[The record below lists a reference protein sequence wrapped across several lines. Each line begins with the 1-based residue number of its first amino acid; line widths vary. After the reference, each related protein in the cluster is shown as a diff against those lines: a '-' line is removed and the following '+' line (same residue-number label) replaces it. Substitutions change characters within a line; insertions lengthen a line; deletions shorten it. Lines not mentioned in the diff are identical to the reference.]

1 MLKSRIPWGLA
12 LVVER
17 LSGASSIALVLYG
30 FYFSLMP
37 WPKDDLPSELQAADG
52 ACRFLETTASLAGLG
67 HA

>member
-30 FYFSLMP
+30 FCFSL
-37 WPKDDLPSELQAADG
+37 LLLQQGNEAKQVPA
-52 ACRFLETTASLAGLG
+52 RTKI
-67 HA
+67 